1 MRVTVCVR
9 VCEAIQETMVW
20 QCWEDDFKDAIAEHL
35 KGTSTPTLSYKV
47 KEREAA
53 VQVPDV
59 GRPAA
64 DLDTSACTSKEML
77 LAALDSQVAHINAD
91 LDRDYCTVNEQTLDA
106 FDGKLQD
113 MFRSGMVE
121 KLLKLRK
128 TDEDEGRVPD
138 HEPQDFPI
146 GPVCSVRF
154 PGFGPR
160 KNLRAGGRMLC
171 LKKSSTRS

>member
-64 DLDTSACTSKEML
+64 DLDTSACTSKGML

-106 FDGKLQD
+106 I
-113 MFRSGMVE
+113 R
-121 KLLKLRK
+121 R
-128 TDEDEGRVPD
+128 
-138 HEPQDFPI
+138 DFPA
-146 GPVCSVRF
+146 PTVHAR
-154 PGFGPR
+154 
-160 KNLRAGGRMLC
+160 NLFHLSAAMWGLRELSRPACWDAGGVYMAVD
-171 LKKSSTRS
+171 KPS